1 MTIENKCKNIDEYI
15 SSFPPDVQKIMV
27 KLRKVIKD
35 TAPGLEEVIS
45 WDMPTFKYKGK
56 NLIHFAG
63 YKKHIGLYPAPTA
76 ILEFKKELAGYKQ
89 GKGSV
94 QFPLNKPFP
103 YDIVIKIVKF
113 RTKELI
119 KQEK

>member
-1 MTIENKCKNIDEYI
+1 MENNRVKNSTIDEYI
-15 SSFPPDVQKIMV
+15 AMFPKDVQTIMV
-27 KLRKVIKD
+27 KLRKVIND

-45 WDMPTFKYKGK
+45 WDTPTFKYKGK

-76 ILEFKKELAGYKQ
+76 IAEFKKDLAEYKQ

-94 QFPLNKPFP
+94 QFPLDKPIP

-113 RTKELI
+113 RIREM
-119 KQEK
+119 